1 MMRKAIIIVAAL
13 GLAAAAYAV
22 QAPTWARV
30 YYDSAAAME
39 RDILA
44 AGMDVCSGGEGY
56 VDVIAPAEEL
66 AGLQELGYR
75 IEVIAEDAGAGIAAL
90 PPDLGLY
97 HTYQEM
103 LDELKQRE
111 TAYPSI
117 CKLYDVGD
125 TWESREM
132 WCLKVSDNPAQSE
145 QEPRLFVVGNHHAR
159 ELMTVEI
166 PLRFIK
172 VLLEGYATNPDIKY
186 YVDNYEIYFMPMANP
201 DGHVYVENNS
211 GGSPSY
217 WWRKNRRDSG
227 GGVYGVDINRNYS
240 YKWGYDDRGS
250 SPNPSSTTYRGP
262 AAFSEP
268 ETTAIRNLM
277 KDVDFKFALD
287 YHSYG
292 EYLLIPYCYDTLER
306 APNPERNYFLEIG
319 NGMNTKLGSRYLVGT
334 SLETLRYPVN
344 GGSIDYHFGET
355 AEKNKIYG
363 WCFEVNTRTEGGF
376 GPPDTLIE
384 PTCKEH
390 EGVFMWFLDYMRKFV
405 GVELAGFDGYA
416 REGRAVLTWAT
427 AGEYNHAGFN
437 LYRDAAGAGDEGRV
451 KINDAL
457 IVGKSPYRFVD
468 DVVEAGKSYNYYLE
482 DVDLNGKGTLHG
494 PARVDMQSGAKASFA
509 LAQNA
514 PNPARAATTIAFSVP
529 AACDAKVAVYDIAGR
544 KVATPF
550 AGQAKA
556 GENELAVDVSTL
568 APGVYTYRLEAGG
581 ATAAKRMVV
590 VR

>member
-1 MMRKAIIIVAAL
+1 MRITITIVAVF
-13 GLAAAAYAV
+13 AAVAVAYGA
-22 QAPTWARV
+22 QNPTWARV

-66 AGLQELGYR
+66 SGLQELGYR

-111 TAYPSI
+111 AKYPAI

-125 TWESREM
+125 TWEKRDM
-132 WCLKVSDNPAQSE
+132 WVLKVSDNPAQSE
-145 QEPRLFVVGNHHAR
+145 AEPKLFVVGCHHAR

-201 DGHVYVENNS
+201 DGHVYVEGHSS
-211 GGSPSY
+211 GPSSY
-217 WWRKNRRDSG
+217 WWRKNRRDNG

-250 SPNPSSTTYRGP
+250 SPNPSSWNYRGP
-262 AAFSEP
+262 APFSEP

-277 KDVDFKFALD
+277 KDVDFMFALD

-292 EYLLIPYCYDTLER
+292 EYILIPYCYDTVGR
-306 APNPERNYFLEIG
+306 APNPERSYFLEIG
-319 NGMNTKLGSRYLVGT
+319 NGMNTKLGSRYRVGT
-334 SLETLRYPVN
+334 TLETIRYAVN

-355 AEKNKIYG
+355 KEKSKIYG
-363 WCFEVNTRTEGGF
+363 WCFEVNTRSQGGF
-376 GPPDTLIE
+376 APHESYIK
-384 PTCKEH
+384 PTCDEH
-390 EGVFMWFLDYMRKFV
+390 EGVFLWFLDYMKKFV
-405 GVELAGFDGYA
+405 GIELASFDGYA
-416 REGRAVLTWAT
+416 RDGRAVLTWAT
-427 AGEYNHAGFN
+427 ASEYSHAGFN
-437 LYRDAAGAGDEGRV
+437 LYREAAGAGDEGRV

-457 IVGKSPYRFVD
+457 IVGKSPYKFVD
-468 DVVEAGKSYNYYLE
+468 DVVEAGASYKYYLE
-482 DVDLNGKGTLHG
+482 DVDLSGKGTLHG
-494 PARVDMQSGAKASFA
+494 PVRVDMRGGAKTSFA

-514 PNPARAATTIAFSVP
+514 PNPARTTTTFAFSVP
-529 AACDAKVAVYDIAGR
+529 VACDATLTVYDIAGR

-550 AGQAKA
+550 AGAA
-556 GENELAVDVSTL
+556 AVGENEVAVDVSAL

-581 ATAAKRMVV
+581 EAAAKRMVV